1 MLDYSDNQTSP
12 GFSKRWDSHDKYTS
26 VPFALPGPLD
36 SLGPTSLTT
45 FSPGID
51 KSRAGSSSL
60 AKTALRDCVG
70 ECCSLTAAFM
80 LDYSDN
86 QTSPGFSKRWDS
98 HDKYTSVP
106 SANSTSRYLHS
117 PSSILL
123 LRIDRDHVGKCP
135 PPNSPPAKRHR
146 SSQSL
151 SWDCKH
157 KHDSS
162 LKLSCGLRSSSEEAS
177 AVLSLLKEEQF
188 DANIVN
194 FCRVVPWICDVN
206 HLVLS
211 ALKIKVRKW
220 M

>member
-51 KSRAGSSSL
+51 KSRAGSSS
-60 AKTALRDCVG
+60 
-70 ECCSLTAAFM
+70 
-80 LDYSDN
+80 
-86 QTSPGFSKRWDS
+86 
-98 HDKYTSVP
+98 
-106 SANSTSRYLHS
+106 

-123 LRIDRDHVGKCP
+123 PRIDRDHVGKCH

-211 ALKIKVRKW
+211 ALKIKVGKW